1 LVLVEMAA
9 PELDTRQERAAAV
22 VAAAVQ
28 LLSMCQLR
36 TLRPA
41 IKL

>member
-9 PELDTRQERAAAV
+9 PELDTRQERVVGEAV
-22 VAAAVQ
+22 VVAQ